1 MATLDSLMQLNGA
14 LAAFEYNDKGEIVTT
29 KIADPNK
36 INDDVIDLLSHVC
49 VANQAIATMQARG
62 WQKVTG
68 MQGFYPVQGLSLV
81 GFDWTVVTN
90 DHKGVV
96 LANATVDFD
105 AAYAALGA

>member
-1 MATLDSLMQLNGA
+1 MATLDTLMQLKGA

-29 KIADPNK
+29 KIADESK
-36 INDDVIDLLSHVC
+36 INNDVIDLLSHVC

-68 MQGFYPVQGLSLV
+68 MQGFYPIQGLSLV

-105 AAYAALGA
+105 AAYAALGV

>member
-1 MATLDSLMQLNGA
+1 MVTLDSLMQLKGA

-29 KIADPNK
+29 KIADPDK

-96 LANATVDFD
+96 LANAAVDFD